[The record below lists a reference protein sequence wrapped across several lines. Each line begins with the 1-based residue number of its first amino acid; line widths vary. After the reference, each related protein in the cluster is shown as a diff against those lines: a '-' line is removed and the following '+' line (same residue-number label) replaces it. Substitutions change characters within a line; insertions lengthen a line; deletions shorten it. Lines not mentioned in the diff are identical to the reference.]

1 MADIAKKEYRNVFAE
16 LGIHQAEVETRLQ
29 EIIRF
34 YFYGEEQERVY
45 YPVGEDMAY
54 IMDTGNLDVRT
65 EGMSYGMML
74 CVQLDMKEEFDRIW
88 KWAKTYMYMEEGEN
102 EGYFAWSCQTDGTK
116 NSYGP
121 APDGEEYFAMAL
133 FFASHRWGDGEGIFA
148 YEKEAKELLRAC
160 IHKGENGR
168 PGEPMWNRENKQIL
182 FVPGSPFTDPSY
194 HLPHFYELFAKWAYE
209 EDRPFWAEAAKV
221 SREFMK
227 KSSHPKTGMSPEYAE
242 FDGSPVTKVFEWGRH
257 DWFYSDGYRT
267 AANIGLDY
275 AWFQTDVGQTQAVSR
290 LQYTLGVVNKENPYM
305 TYEVDGTVLN
315 QKALHPVGLLATTAE
330 GSLAVL
336 KDPVQQEM
344 INSAEKELALW
355 WVKKFWETPLRTGKR
370 RYYDNCLYMFAF
382 LALAGKYRIW

>member
-1 MADIAKKEYRNVFAE
+1 
-16 LGIHQAEVETRLQ
+16 
-29 EIIRF
+29 
-34 YFYGEEQERVY
+34 
-45 YPVGEDMAY
+45 
-54 IMDTGNLDVRT
+54 
-65 EGMSYGMML
+65 
-74 CVQLDMKEEFDRIW
+74 
-88 KWAKTYMYMEEGEN
+88 
-102 EGYFAWSCQTDGTK
+102 
-116 NSYGP
+116 
-121 APDGEEYFAMAL
+121 
-133 FFASHRWGDGEGIFA
+133 
-148 YEKEAKELLRAC
+148 
-160 IHKGENGR
+160 
-168 PGEPMWNRENKQIL
+168 MWNRENKQIL
-182 FVPGSPFTDPSY
+182 FVSGSPFTDPSY

-242 FDGSPVTKVFEWGRH
+242 FDGSPVTKEFEWGRH
-257 DWFYSDGYRT
+257 DWFYSDAYRT

-275 AWFQTDVGQTQAVSR
+275 AWFKTDVGQTQAVAR

-305 TYEVDGTVLN
+305 TYEVDGTVLD

-382 LALAGKYRIW
+382 LALAGKYQIW

>member
-1 MADIAKKEYRNVFAE
+1 
-16 LGIHQAEVETRLQ
+16 
-29 EIIRF
+29 
-34 YFYGEEQERVY
+34 
-45 YPVGEDMAY
+45 
-54 IMDTGNLDVRT
+54 
-65 EGMSYGMML
+65 
-74 CVQLDMKEEFDRIW
+74 
-88 KWAKTYMYMEEGEN
+88 
-102 EGYFAWSCQTDGTK
+102 
-116 NSYGP
+116 
-121 APDGEEYFAMAL
+121 
-133 FFASHRWGDGEGIFA
+133 
-148 YEKEAKELLRAC
+148 
-160 IHKGENGR
+160 
-168 PGEPMWNRENKQIL
+168 MWNRENKQIL

-257 DWFYSDGYRT
+257 DWFYSDAYRT

-305 TYEVDGTVLN
+305 TYEVDGTVLD

-344 INSAEKELALW
+344 INSAEKELALL

-382 LALAGKYRIW
+382 LALAGKYQIW